1 MPSLSPKNRCSIR
14 NSLKLCLFISTNNVI
29 IIYVNLYRLQGVQSM
44 EESIVSFKAK
54 GNELILVMREEYDF
68 DKVLESIEK
77 KLDSSGRFFKG
88 ASLDVRYRGK
98 KLDKEQERIISELIE
113 EKASA
118 VIKSFEEDDDR
129 QEQDNSQE
137 TEEYDSARDKF
148 KMKLLYFK
156 GLEEGMTKFYRGTV
170 RSGTLVSYD
179 GNLVVLGDVN
189 PGGEIVAAGNV
200 VVMGSLRG
208 MVHAGADGNKE
219 AVIAALSLQP
229 TQLRIA
235 DVITRPPDSGQ
246 PRQGLLPEIAFV
258 RDDIVYIETFL
269 PQYK

>member
-1 MPSLSPKNRCSIR
+1 
-14 NSLKLCLFISTNNVI
+14 
-29 IIYVNLYRLQGVQSM
+29 M

-54 GNELILVMREEYDF
+54 GNELILVMREEDDF
-68 DKVLESIEK
+68 GKIVEGIGR

-98 KLDKEQERIISELIE
+98 KLDEEQERIISELIA

-118 VIKSFEEDDDR
+118 EIISFKEDEEYQD
-129 QEQDNSQE
+129 QENSQDQ
-137 TEEYDSARDKF
+137 EEPERARDKL
-148 KMKLLYFK
+148 KMKILYFK

-179 GNLVVLGDVN
+179 GNVVVLGDVN
-189 PGGEIVAAGNV
+189 PGGEVVAAGNV

-219 AVIAALSLQP
+219 AIVAALSLQP

-235 DVITRPPDSGQ
+235 DVITRPPDSSQ
-246 PRQGLLPEIAFV
+246 PRQGFLPEIAFV
-258 RDDIVYIETFL
+258 KDDMVYIETFL

>member
-1 MPSLSPKNRCSIR
+1 
-14 NSLKLCLFISTNNVI
+14 
-29 IIYVNLYRLQGVQSM
+29 M

-54 GNELILVMREEYDF
+54 GNELILVMREEDDF
-68 DKVLESIEK
+68 DKILESLGR

-98 KLDKEQERIISELIE
+98 KLNGEQERIISKMIE

-118 VIKSFEEDDDR
+118 EVASFKEDEDH
-129 QEQDNSQE
+129 QEQESSRDH
-137 TEEYDSARDKF
+137 EEPDRTRDKLR
-148 KMKLLYFK
+148 MRLLYFR

-170 RSGTLVSYD
+170 RSGTLVSYE
-179 GNLVVLGDVN
+179 GNVVILGDVN
-189 PGGEIVAAGNV
+189 PGGEVVAAGNV

-208 MVHAGADGNKE
+208 LVHAGADGNKE
-219 AVIAALSLQP
+219 AIVAALSLQP

-246 PRQGLLPEIAFV
+246 PKQGFLPEIAFV
-258 RDDIVYIETFL
+258 KDDMVYIGTFL
-269 PQYK
+269 PQHK

>member
-1 MPSLSPKNRCSIR
+1 
-14 NSLKLCLFISTNNVI
+14 
-29 IIYVNLYRLQGVQSM
+29 M

-54 GNELILVMREEYDF
+54 GNELILVMREEDDF
-68 DKVLESIEK
+68 DKILESLGR

-98 KLDKEQERIISELIE
+98 KLNGEQERIISKMIE

-118 VIKSFEEDDDR
+118 EVASFKEDEDH
-129 QEQDNSQE
+129 QEQESSGDH
-137 TEEYDSARDKF
+137 EEPDRTRDKLR
-148 KMKLLYFK
+148 MRLLYFR

-170 RSGTLVSYD
+170 RSGTLVSYE
-179 GNLVVLGDVN
+179 GNVVILGDVN
-189 PGGEIVAAGNV
+189 PGGEVVAAGNV

-208 MVHAGADGNKE
+208 LVHAGADGNKE
-219 AVIAALSLQP
+219 AIVAALSLQP

-246 PRQGLLPEIAFV
+246 PKQGFLPEIAFV
-258 RDDIVYIETFL
+258 KDDMVYIETFL
-269 PQYK
+269 PQHK